1 MRGAGH
7 CILPPHIPSAKGTY
21 LLVLASTGERSVR
34 IGRLGTL
41 ELRPGYYV
49 YAGSAFGP
57 GGLAARLGRHLRPSG
72 RLRWHIDYLRAHTVP
87 VEFWT
92 IEGLRREHRW
102 AAALGSLAG
111 AAIPLAGFGASDCGC
126 RSHLFFFE
134 PRPSAALGRLLVG
147 ARRSILAL

>member
-1 MRGAGH
+1 
-7 CILPPHIPSAKGTY
+7 
-21 LLVLASTGERSVR
+21 VLACTRKRSIR
-34 IGRLGTL
+34 IGRLGTF
-41 ELRPGYYV
+41 ELQPGYYV

-57 GGLAARLGRHLRPSG
+57 GGLAARLGRHLRPSL

-111 AAIPLAGFGASDCGC
+111 AAIPLAGFGASDCAC

-134 PRPSAALGRLLVG
+134 RRPSAALGRRLGG
-147 ARRSILAL
+147 ARRTVLSLKRDLEHLQ